1 MQQLVERAQRSGVG
15 VVRVHNIRGK
25 IAQPLPHPAQQ
36 QRVGRAPARQAQN
49 GQTFITQQ
57 LRQLSRTR
65 TGHQRLHVGC
75 AGQRAG
81 QIARRTPSAFI
92 HNVKADFSAEPAAPN
107 SNRPSNERPPSGLP
121 TSRKS
126 LEGKRRGVGEG
137 GPFSR
142 KVPLPQPQT
151 HNTHITSAGG
161 ARSREA
167 LRTWL
172 PSGPAPWDS
181 CSEARRSHSRL

>member
-81 QIARRTPSAFI
+81 PDNTPAAGRPRSSSPRSNNRTRILVFHPSSFCCRPTAATFRARRTPSAFI

-126 LEGKRRGVGEG
+126 LEGKEEG
-137 GPFSR
+137 GWGRGTFLEKGP
-142 KVPLPQPQT
+142 
-151 HNTHITSAGG
+151 
-161 ARSREA
+161 
-167 LRTWL
+167 
-172 PSGPAPWDS
+172 PSPTPNS
-181 CSEARRSHSRL
+181 